1 MKYYF
6 KTDRTP
12 TKRVK
17 FLLFFNF
24 VTIFILLE
32 NVNANNEHD
41 ESPVFHELNDHHKKQ
56 SHHHH
61 HHHHHSHNKKIEV
74 TERCHLI
81 PSKEQ
86 VSCILIN
93 NTKKFNIRTNLSGYL
108 NTRSSRNLLR
118 KS

>member
-61 HHHHHSHNKKIEV
+61 SHNKKIEV

-108 NTRSSRNLLR
+108 NTRSSRNFLR